1 MRALV
6 MRRSRQSWRRPLKD
20 FLRLAH
26 ADDLL
31 SRLGALMIR
40 TSPKATI
47 WTAGIVSSGYLSNRL
62 GLPGFSGWEALMA
75 PVVVGGGLL
84 GLGLALRFV
93 PSVLAA
99 KWVAVAEASDL
110 NLMEDYRK
118 SQAPAHL
125 NALWDKVFFY
135 ESALRYSPQERQAE
149 REELRQLRAEV
160 RRQVRTWDPVTL
172 RRLELDG
179 DADADAVATAVL
191 CERALSHNQEKS
203 REGFMLSSLFALRH
217 ALPQGSEAHAIGF
230 RLSLYEDLC
239 DGAYFDRSDTKL
251 VEQYAGNPL
260 LQDVKKAV
268 GFGRMDALRRLPAS
282 LAARV
287 WCFLVTRR
295 IATGVGRAVQYLNLK
310 HRTDTFN
317 SQVFLWPG
325 QEAAPWLDA
334 FTGAAQDILTLRK
347 SIVRSAL
354 GSDYDRAC
362 AVLDRM
368 FLTCFE
374 SATDLR
380 ARYDPEYCDGS
391 LDYIAEDT
399 GAKIVNNLVAD
410 LRARGYRQETLDRAA
425 RHADTV
431 RREQAGFTEYLA
443 RSGPEGLLKNPQ
455 TLRAVSIAF
464 HVNDRGMKD
473 AFQALQSDG
482 SSTALDQTIQAAVAE
497 KAAYDRRLVGLRL
510 HHQLTILLL
519 DSYKDLARTLAY

>member
-1 MRALV
+1 
-6 MRRSRQSWRRPLKD
+6 MRRGRQSWRRPLKD

-31 SRLGALMIR
+31 SRLGSLMIR

-47 WTAGIVSSGYLSNRL
+47 WTAGIVSSGYLSNHL

-84 GLGLALRFV
+84 GLGLAIRFV

-125 NALWDKVFFY
+125 NVLWDKVFFH
-135 ESALRYSPQERQAE
+135 ESSLRHSPQERQAE
-149 REELRQLRAEV
+149 RDELRQLRGEV
-160 RRQVRTWDPVTL
+160 RRQVHAWDRETL
-172 RRLELDG
+172 KRLELDG
-179 DADADAVATAVL
+179 DEDADALAMAVL
-191 CERALSHNQEKS
+191 CERALCHNQEKS
-203 REGFMLSSLFALRH
+203 REGFMLSSLYALRH
-217 ALPQGSEAHAIGF
+217 ALPQCCEAHAIGF
-230 RLSLYEDLC
+230 RLGLYEHLC

-251 VEQYAGNPL
+251 AEQYAGNPL
-260 LQDVKKAV
+260 LQDIKGAV
-268 GFGRMDALRRLPAS
+268 GFGRVDALRRLPAS

-334 FTGAAQDILTLRK
+334 FPGAAQEILTLRK

-354 GSDYDRAC
+354 GSDYERAC

-380 ARYDPEYCDGS
+380 ARYDPEYCEGS
-391 LDYIAEDT
+391 LDYVAEDT
-399 GAKIVNNLVAD
+399 GEKIVNNLVAD

-425 RHADTV
+425 RYADTV
-431 RREQAGFTEYLA
+431 RREQADFAAYLA
-443 RSGPEGLLKNPQ
+443 KSGPEGLLKDPPAR
-455 TLRAVSIAF
+455 RAVRIAF
-464 HVNDRGMKD
+464 HVNYRGMKD
-473 AFQALQSDG
+473 AVRAHRSDG
-482 SSTALDQTIQAAVAE
+482 SSASLDQAIQAAIAE

-510 HHQLTILLL
+510 HHELTRLLL